1 MPIYEYRCESCKRR
15 VSVWVRRMGADA
27 GPEFEQAMEE
37 TERGGAG
44 GCRKGTQRLG
54 RALAV
59 RLEGK
64 RLQTT

>member
-1 MPIYEYRCESCKRR
+1 
-15 VSVWVRRMGADA
+15 MGADA